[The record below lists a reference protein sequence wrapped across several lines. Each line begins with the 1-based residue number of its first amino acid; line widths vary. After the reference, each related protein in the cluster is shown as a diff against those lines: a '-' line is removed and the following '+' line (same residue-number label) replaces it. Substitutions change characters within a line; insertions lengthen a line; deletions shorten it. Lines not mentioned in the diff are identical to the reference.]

1 VGKQQRST
9 SRFLF
14 IAPAEI
20 FLENGPG
27 LGATVKEFS
36 LYGCFLE
43 FTNPYPTRTR
53 VTVKIFSESTL
64 FEATGA
70 VIYAK
75 PEVGMGVAFRSVK
88 PQSMR
93 VLQKWL
99 LKAMHDRP
107 LPATST

>member
-75 PEVGMGVAFRSVK
+75 PEVGMGSLSEV
-88 PQSMR
+88 
-93 VLQKWL
+93 
-99 LKAMHDRP
+99 
-107 LPATST
+107 